1 MEAERGTFI
10 GRLVGPGNG
19 DDDVGDDGDDV
30 GDDDDDVGVD
40 DDKGGGAFCSVLL
53 GGRWPLGSEADNSS
67 TAKGMLNLVL
77 NYIIVLYLP
86 NFFQYFASKNIFKTV
101 VD

>member
-1 MEAERGTFI
+1 MEAEWGTFI
-10 GRLVGPGNG
+10 GRLVGAGNG

-30 GDDDDDVGVD
+30 GDDDDGVGVD
-40 DDKGGGAFCSVLL
+40 DDKGGEAFCSVLL
-53 GGRWPLGSEADNSS
+53 GDRWPLGSEADKSS

-86 NFFQYFASKNIFKTV
+86 TSCNILPPQIFLRQY
-101 VD
+101 

>member
-10 GRLVGPGNG
+10 GRLVGSGNG
-19 DDDVGDDGDDV
+19 DDDVGDDGDGV
-30 GDDDDDVGVD
+30 GVDDGDGVGVD
-40 DDKGGGAFCSVLL
+40 DDKGGEAFCSVLL
-53 GGRWPLGSEADNSS
+53 GDRWPLGSEADNSS

-86 NFFQYFASKNIFKTV
+86 TSSNILPPSFF
-101 VD
+101 

>member
-19 DDDVGDDGDDV
+19 DDDAGDDGV
-30 GDDDDDVGVD
+30 GVGVD

-53 GGRWPLGSEADNSS
+53 GDRWPLGSEADKSS

-86 NFFQYFASKNIFKTV
+86 TSCNILPPQIFLRQY
-101 VD
+101 